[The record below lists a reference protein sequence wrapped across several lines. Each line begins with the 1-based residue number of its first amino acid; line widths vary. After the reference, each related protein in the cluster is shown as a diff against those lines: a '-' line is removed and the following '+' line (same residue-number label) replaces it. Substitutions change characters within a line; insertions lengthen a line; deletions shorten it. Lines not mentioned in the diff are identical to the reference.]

1 MVSICLNVVF
11 ACLLK
16 VSICLKKV
24 LDFRNEL
31 ILREASGG
39 LFLTPGL
46 GDIPADAGA
55 FWYHHDDRISGPG
68 GAPLAGIPPE
78 IIPRH
83 DEPGGR

>member
-1 MVSICLNVVF
+1 MRQDDGISAPKKPSFDPSRSIWRAFFDL
-11 ACLLK
+11 
-16 VSICLKKV
+16 
-24 LDFRNEL
+24 
-31 ILREASGG
+31 
-39 LFLTPGL
+39 GL

-83 DEPGGR
+83 DEPGGRKGLLADCRKLD